1 MSLAET
7 YCKISGRRVEDM
19 GGMVVSD
26 NLSSPSSPSSPS
38 STSSPE
44 KLNAALTLAA
54 AEKAK
59 LSNTMAEA
67 EVVLETVNRSLNS
80 TLGEDDR
87 EDSEIADEMGES
99 NIAVYEVGG
108 ANEIDEDFVVEQD
121 GGAKE
126 KKDGGARAQVEDVLE
141 EASHG
146 MSDENNAAAGVVVVD
161 GVLPPASTF
170 ALIEDDCP
178 AGRDS
183 AVPGSSSMVK
193 AEAKSTVQ
201 DLKSSTAVDA
211 YAKEIEIAGGKDLQ
225 YDAKGSIASDRAHV
239 IAEKPAASS
248 IDASGIHGQH
258 TAEKRR
264 KPQVVFVLG
273 GPGVGKGTQCANIVK
288 KYGWCH
294 LSAGDLLRAERANAS
309 AEADLINSC
318 IKEGKLVPVE
328 ITVKLLLAAMQQ
340 SKTQS
345 FLLDGFPRSID
356 NYEGWCA
363 AVGDQA
369 DVACCLFYE
378 CGQGELERRLLDR
391 GKTSGR
397 DDDNIQSIKKRFITF
412 MNETSPI
419 VEVCVCVFVCARAR
433 GRVRVCC
440 GMSWHALMEVKR
452 EHARTHACARA
463 LSYVLSLS
471 HTCSFFP
478 PDLRESR
485 KAANYQR

>member
-1 MSLAET
+1 
-7 YCKISGRRVEDM
+7 
-19 GGMVVSD
+19 
-26 NLSSPSSPSSPS
+26 
-38 STSSPE
+38 
-44 KLNAALTLAA
+44 LTLAA

-59 LSNTMAEA
+59 LGNAMAEA

-87 EDSEIADEMGES
+87 EDSGIADEMGES
-99 NIAVYEVGG
+99 NIAVYEMGA
-108 ANEIDEDFVVEQD
+108 ANEIDEDFVED
-121 GGAKE
+121 CGGKE
-126 KKDGGARAQVEDVLE
+126 KKEGGVRVQVEDVLE

-161 GVLPPASTF
+161 AQTPEKQVGAANEIDEDFVEEDGGGKEKKEGGARVQVKDVLEEASHGMSDENNAAVGV
-170 ALIEDDCP
+170 
-178 AGRDS
+178 
-183 AVPGSSSMVK
+183 VV
-193 AEAKSTVQ
+193 
-201 DLKSSTAVDA
+201 VDA
-211 YAKEIEIAGGKDLQ
+211 Q
-225 YDAKGSIASDRAHV
+225 TP
-239 IAEKPAASS
+239 EKQADSR
-248 IDASGIHGQH
+248 IDASGLHGQH

-294 LSAGDLLRAERANAS
+294 LSAGDLLRAERATAS

-363 AVGDQA
+363 VVGDQA

-378 CGQGELERRLLDR
+378 CGLGELERRLLDR

-419 VEVCVCVFVCARAR
+419 VEVCVFVCVCLRARA
-433 GRVRVCC
+433 CTC
-440 GMSWHALMEVKR
+440 LLWHVG
-452 EHARTHACARA
+452 ARFDASEMRASTHASTHTRA
-463 LSYVLSLS
+463 HSRATCSLSLIRALSLSYVLSLS
-471 HTCSFFP
+471 DFRASW
-478 PDLRESR
+478 
-485 KAANYQR
+485 KAADYQR

>member
-1 MSLAET
+1 
-7 YCKISGRRVEDM
+7 
-19 GGMVVSD
+19 
-26 NLSSPSSPSSPS
+26 
-38 STSSPE
+38 
-44 KLNAALTLAA
+44 LTLAA
-54 AEKAK
+54 TEKAK
-59 LSNTMAEA
+59 LGNTMAEA
-67 EVVLETVNRSLNS
+67 EAVLETVNRSLNS

-87 EDSEIADEMGES
+87 EDSGIADEMGES
-99 NIAVYEVGG
+99 NIALYEVGT
-108 ANEIDEDFVVEQD
+108 ANEIDEDFDHYMLEED
-121 GGAKE
+121 GGGKE
-126 KKDGGARAQVEDVLE
+126 KKGGVARVQVEDVLE

-146 MSDENNAAAGVVVVD
+146 MSDANNAAAGVVVVD
-161 GVLPPASTF
+161 GLLPPASTF
-170 ALIEDDCP
+170 ALIEDQS
-178 AGRDS
+178 GGKS
-183 AVPGSSSMVK
+183 HSMVK
-193 AEAKSTVQ
+193 AEGKATVQ
-201 DLKSSTAVDA
+201 DLKSSTAVDV
-211 YAKEIEIAGGKDLQ
+211 YAKEIEIAGAKDLQ
-225 YDAKGSIASDRAHV
+225 FDAN
-239 IAEKPAASS
+239 
-248 IDASGIHGQH
+248 

-294 LSAGDLLRAERANAS
+294 LSAGDLLRAERATAS
-309 AEADLINSC
+309 ADADLINSC

-378 CGQGELERRLLDR
+378 CGLGELERRLLDR

-419 VEVCVCVFVCARAR
+419 VEVCVCVCVCGCAR

-440 GMSWHALMEVKR
+440 GMSGHALMQVK
-452 EHARTHACARA
+452 
-463 LSYVLSLS
+463 
-471 HTCSFFP
+471 
-478 PDLRESR
+478 
-485 KAANYQR
+485 